1 MILPIIAYGNPVLKK
16 KAIDISNDF
25 IKFSEFIEN
34 MWETMYN
41 ANGVGLAAPQVGLS
55 VRVFIVDTSAFADS
69 ESMNN
74 EEFKLVKSFKK
85 VFINP
90 VIIDETGD
98 KWNFN
103 EGCLS
108 IPEVRAD
115 IKRSETILIKYFDEE
130 FNEHQH
136 FFDGIIARVVQH
148 EFDHIEG
155 ILFTDKISPLK
166 RKLLKTK
173 LLNVSNGKIKTDYK
187 MKYSKPFKKK

>member
-1 MILPIIAYGNPVLKK
+1 M
-16 KAIDISNDF
+16 
-25 IKFSEFIEN
+25 
-34 MWETMYN
+34 
-41 ANGVGLAAPQVGLS
+41 
-55 VRVFIVDTSAFADS
+55 
-69 ESMNN
+69 
-74 EEFKLVKSFKK
+74 
-85 VFINP
+85 
-90 VIIDETGD
+90 
-98 KWNFN
+98 
-103 EGCLS
+103 
-108 IPEVRAD
+108 
-115 IKRSETILIKYFDEE
+115 IKYFDEE